1 MSHAAYAKPP
11 IKKTFTASFDPGE
24 DRIRLDCILVIG
36 KQSQVFFTNRLS
48 KIFVKE
54 LLNQIDTISNVK
66 GSHELI
72 HDFAC
77 SSRENQEPAEISH
90 KDTEHWLAKSIDFV
104 KLEKKLRIIFKDD
117 KTYAVHLEGD
127 ELLLRNILDIF
138 YKIFLTAGWD
148 TNIFPS
154 WVDASKVNV
163 NSSAAMH

>member
-1 MSHAAYAKPP
+1 MQLMQSHLL
-11 IKKTFTASFDPGE
+11 KTFTASFDPGE

-90 KDTEHWLAKSIDFV
+90 KDTEQWLTKSIDFV

-163 NSSAAMH
+163 NSSVAIH